1 MEIFNHNS
9 NIPFLRMRTSSVA
22 IAVLLMIASVALIA
36 TRGLNYALDFTGGI
50 SIEVKYDRTVDIGEV
65 RQALD
70 EAGIENPVVQSLG
83 GSRQVLIRLQPK
95 AGKDGAAA
103 QIGRASCRERVEVA
117 VGAATVIR
125 RSRG

>member
-9 NIPFLRMRTSSVA
+9 NVPFLHWRRISIV
-22 IAVLLMIASVALIA
+22 IAGLLMIASVALLF
-36 TRGLNYALDFTGGI
+36 TRGLNYGLDFTGGI
-50 SIEVKYDRTVDIGEV
+50 SVEVKYERTIDIGDV

-95 AGKDGAAA
+95 ADGKGGAAA
-103 QIGRASCRERVEVA
+103 PGEGASARADKVA
-117 VGAATVIR
+117 AAVMAALKKR
-125 RSRG
+125 